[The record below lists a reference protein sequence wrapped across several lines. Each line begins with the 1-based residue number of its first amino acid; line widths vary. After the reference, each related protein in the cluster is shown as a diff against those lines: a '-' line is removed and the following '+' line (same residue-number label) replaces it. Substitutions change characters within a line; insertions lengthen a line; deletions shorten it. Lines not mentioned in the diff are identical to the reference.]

1 MTDNLLVIL
10 IISFIVLA
18 IQIFSS
24 FVVYDIYRFNRSRK
38 GWIGVIIGNS
48 FIASQDFIFILYL
61 RFSNINNLNLLSGL
75 VFILLPLAISIFLL
89 IGFLSMRKSFIK
101 FDVLSQETMLK
112 INKINK
118 GINKKRNKFL
128 KLKPLKHKNK
138 KFR

>member
-1 MTDNLLVIL
+1 MVNNLLVIL

-24 FVVYDIYRFNRSRK
+24 FVAYDIYKFNRNRK
-38 GWIGVIIGNS
+38 GWIGVILGNA

-61 RFSNINNLNLLSGL
+61 KYSNIYSLNIISGF

-101 FDVLSQETMLK
+101 FDLLSKETLSK
-112 INKINK
+112 IKNVNKRK
-118 GINKKRNKFL
+118 NKKRK
-128 KLKPLKHKNK
+128 
-138 KFR
+138 

>member
-1 MTDNLLVIL
+1 MVNNLLVIL

-24 FVVYDIYRFNRSRK
+24 FVAYDIYKFNRNRK
-38 GWIGVIIGNS
+38 GWIGVILGNA

-61 RFSNINNLNLLSGL
+61 KYSNIYSLNIISGF

-101 FDVLSQETMLK
+101 FDLLSQETLSK
-112 INKINK
+112 IDKV
-118 GINKKRNKFL
+118 NKKAKSKRK
-128 KLKPLKHKNK
+128 
-138 KFR
+138 